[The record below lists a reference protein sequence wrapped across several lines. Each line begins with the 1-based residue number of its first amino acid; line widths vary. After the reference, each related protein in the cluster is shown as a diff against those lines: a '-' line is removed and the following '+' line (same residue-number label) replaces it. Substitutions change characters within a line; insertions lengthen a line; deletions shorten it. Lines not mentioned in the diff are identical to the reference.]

1 MAGNDIKTQ
10 APATAALNDGSPESM
25 LQQAY
30 NKFNRSMSSAK
41 NDKDRREAF
50 KELLN
55 TANAVG
61 LFDETKQIGAKFAKV
76 AGDLKVKLKQYQQD
90 IENEAARKSV
100 ETEVTRINGQL
111 GSVKSQIDTQF
122 NLEKS
127 GFTSS
132 VSFAGIGRAVCS
144 FLRACGV
151 DGMDEYIDNFTK
163 EIRAANDSIRDVKYG
178 KLDAVRTVVA
188 PDASLKRLERTTDA
202 AVATIGQDAGEITD
216 LAGQTAQAI
225 GQVLKPTASAPAAPA
240 SAPATPSAK
249 KSPLVSTTR
258 RAVELAE
265 KAATEMGI
273 KDPKRVGTIVQAAAQ
288 NEGDPGKLTLR
299 ELDEAEKKLITG
311 VGKKEAH
318 EVIERIKKEVGF
330 TAPQPT

>member
-100 ETEVTRINGQL
+100 ENEVARINGQL
-111 GSVKSQIDTQF
+111 GSVKSQIDSQF

-178 KLDAVRTVVA
+178 KLNAINTVVA
-188 PDASLKRLERTTDA
+188 PDASLKRLERTTDS
-202 AVATIGQDAGEITD
+202 AVASIGQDAGEVTD

-225 GQVLKPTASAPAAPA
+225 GQVLKPDGSAAPAATPA
-240 SAPATPSAK
+240 APTAK

-288 NEGDPGKLTLR
+288 NEGDPGKLTLK

>member
-1 MAGNDIKTQ
+1 MAGNDSKTKG
-10 APATAALNDGSPESM
+10 PEPTSYVDGSPETM

-30 NKFNRSMSSAK
+30 NKFNKSMSSAK
-41 NDKDRREAF
+41 TEKDRRDAF

-55 TANAVG
+55 TANDIG

-225 GQVLKPTASAPAAPA
+225 GQVLKPAASAPAA

-273 KDPKRVGTIVQAAAQ
+273 KDPKRVGSIVEAAAK

-318 EVIERIKKEVGF
+318 EVIERIKKDVGF
-330 TAPQPT
+330 TTPQPS